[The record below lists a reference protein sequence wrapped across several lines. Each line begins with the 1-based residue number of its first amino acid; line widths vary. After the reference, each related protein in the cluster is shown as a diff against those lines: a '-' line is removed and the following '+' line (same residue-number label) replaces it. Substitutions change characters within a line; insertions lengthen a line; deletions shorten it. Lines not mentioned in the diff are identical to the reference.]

1 MPIEVRDVSRF
12 DQVRFRGPGTLK
24 ITQTNEE
31 SLTVHAPAYVIKHII
46 SEVKDGVLYVG
57 YKSPKVTPLRVLK
70 EVISF
75 DLRVKDIREISVT
88 GSGAV
93 IVPDLDNDTVCVEI
107 NGTGKVNLGH
117 LTADNFRATIQG
129 AGHIRAQGDVET
141 QAIVV
146 NGSGK
151 VMSDHLVSDFARVI
165 LNGSGKVSMSVSD
178 ELNVVINGSGE
189 VSYGGFP
196 DITKAITGSG
206 ALTRRRRVKDRST
219 AGEDHG

>member
-12 DQVRFRGPGTLK
+12 EQVRFRGPGALK

-31 SLTVHAPAYVIKHII
+31 SLTVQAPAYVIKHII

-75 DLRVKDIREISVT
+75 DLSVKDIREISVT

>member
-1 MPIEVRDVSRF
+1 VSIEIRAVSRF

-24 ITQTNEE
+24 ITQTDKEA
-31 SLTVHAPAYVIKHII
+31 LTVCAPAYVIEHTI

-57 YKSPKVTPLRVLK
+57 YKSPKVIQLRVLK

-75 DLRVKDIREISVT
+75 DLNMKDIREIVVT

-93 IVPDLDNDTVCVEI
+93 MVPDLDNDTVRVEI
-107 NGTGKVNLGH
+107 NGSGKVNLGH
-117 LTADNFRATIQG
+117 LTADNFRATIHG
-129 AGHIRAQGDVET
+129 SGHIRAQGDVET
-141 QAIVV
+141 QSIVV

-151 VMSDHLVSDFARVI
+151 VMSDHL
-165 LNGSGKVSMSVSD
+165 VSD

-206 ALTRRRRVKDRST
+206 ALTRRRRVKDRFT

>member
-1 MPIEVRDVSRF
+1 MSIEVRDVSRF
-12 DQVRFRGPGTLK
+12 DQVRFRGPGALK

-31 SLTVHAPAYVIKHII
+31 SLTVHAPEYVIKHII

-75 DLRVKDIREISVT
+75 DLSVKDIREISVT

>member
-1 MPIEVRDVSRF
+1 VPIEVRDVSRF

-107 NGTGKVNLGH
+107 NGSGKVNLGH

>member
-1 MPIEVRDVSRF
+1 MSIEVRDVSRF

-31 SLTVHAPAYVIKHII
+31 SLTVYAPAYVIKHII

-107 NGTGKVNLGH
+107 NGSGKVNLGH

>member
-1 MPIEVRDVSRF
+1 VPIEVRDVSRF
-12 DQVRFRGPGTLK
+12 EQVRFRGPGALK

-31 SLTVHAPAYVIKHII
+31 FLTVQAPAYVIKHII

-70 EVISF
+70 EVIFF
-75 DLRVKDIREISVT
+75 DLSMKNIREICMT

-93 IVPDLDNDTVCVEI
+93 IVPDLDNDTVHVEI
-107 NGTGKVNLGH
+107 NGSGKVNLGQ

-129 AGHIRAQGDVET
+129 TGHIRVQGDVET
-141 QAIVV
+141 QSIVV

-151 VMSDHLVSDFARVI
+151 VMSDHLVSDFAHVI

-189 VSYGGFP
+189 VFYGGFP

>member
-107 NGTGKVNLGH
+107 NGSGKVNLGH

>member
-1 MPIEVRDVSRF
+1 MPIEVRDVLRF
-12 DQVRFRGPGTLK
+12 DQVRFRGPGALK

-31 SLTVHAPAYVIKHII
+31 SLRVHAPAYVIKHII

-75 DLRVKDIREISVT
+75 DVGMKDIREISVT

-93 IVPDLDNDTVCVEI
+93 IVPDLDNDTVRVEI
-107 NGTGKVNLGH
+107 NGSGKVNLGH

-129 AGHIRAQGDVET
+129 AGHIRVQGDVET
-141 QAIVV
+141 QSIVV
-146 NGSGK
+146 NGTGR
-151 VMSDHLVSDFARVI
+151 VMSDHLVSDFAHVI
-165 LNGSGKVSMSVSD
+165 LNGSGKVSMTVSD